1 MYVVR
6 RSSQTSDER
15 DLSHNTRARSLPG
28 VFSRACSKTSTCAF
42 CRVDAC
48 HVRVETRETALE
60 TRRARGRFGDGE
72 YSGQSVARRVASR
85 RRATGRRRRETKKTE
100 KTPKKTHPSS
110 LSPLDV
116 QSALTDAAAV
126 SRDDSVDV
134 CRRITAKVR
143 AAPRPRDRRSEK
155 KTKDAKREKNQTR
168 RSPRTLFTSGRWS

>member
-1 MYVVR
+1 MIFL
-6 RSSQTSDER
+6 QFFM
-15 DLSHNTRARSLPG
+15 H
-28 VFSRACSKTSTCAF
+28 
-42 CRVDAC
+42 
-48 HVRVETRETALE
+48 
-60 TRRARGRFGDGE
+60 
-72 YSGQSVARRVASR
+72 
-85 RRATGRRRRETKKTE
+85 KKTE

-155 KTKDAKREKNQTR
+155 KNERREAGKKPNASFAAYLIHQRQVVVIGRHREHEPLFQVQRHLVRVPVLANKRVQGVAVGHPPDEPAVR
-168 RSPRTLFTSGRWS
+168 RERHNRVPRD

>member
-48 HVRVETRETALE
+48 HGRVETRDGVGDES
-60 TRRARGRFGDGE
+60 RARVSVTESIRVSQSRGESRRVDARRGDGE
-72 YSGQSVARRVASR
+72 
-85 RRATGRRRRETKKTE
+85 EKHKKNRKNPE
-100 KTPKKTHPSS
+100 KTRPSS

-155 KTKDAKREKNQTR
+155 KTKDAKREKNETR